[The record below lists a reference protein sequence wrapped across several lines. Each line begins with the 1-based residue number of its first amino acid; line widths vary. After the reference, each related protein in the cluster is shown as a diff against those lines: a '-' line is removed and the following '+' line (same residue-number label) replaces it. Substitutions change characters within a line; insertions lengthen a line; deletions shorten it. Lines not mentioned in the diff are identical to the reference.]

1 MNFIDFCRQQQTDC
15 TQELMLVGKLNAC
28 PNVFNEVRDGQIES
42 LESDFESLVLSAKP
56 FDRFSVVN
64 YFGFFLVALGL
75 VLHLGLGTIS

>member
-1 MNFIDFCRQQQTDC
+1 
-15 TQELMLVGKLNAC
+15 MLVGKLNSC

-64 YFGFFLVALGL
+64 YFGFFLLTLGL
-75 VLHLGLGTIS
+75 VLHLGLGTFS